1 MNIKSITASW
11 VIALG
16 LLGIFS
22 LMKQPPLNQRAEEK
36 VITIPQN
43 ESPQTEE
50 QMNEL
55 EAKVWC
61 ALDGHQVAQVQFQG
75 ITRTL
80 EGAMAIA
87 PHWAGN
93 ALNEQQ
99 LQLITP
105 CINQR
110 LQHLAARLQHQKSAP
125 AMDYLFTQL

>member
-1 MNIKSITASW
+1 MNMKSITASW

-22 LMKQPPLNQRAEEK
+22 LMKQPTLNHSAEDK
-36 VITIPQN
+36 VITIPQDDA
-43 ESPQTEE
+43 PHTEE

-75 ITRTL
+75 TTRTL

-93 ALNEQQ
+93 AFSEQQ

-110 LQHLAARLQHQKSAP
+110 LQHLALRLQHQKSAP